1 MFFSIITV
9 CYNCRAEIESTIR
22 SVLSQSISDYEY
34 LIIDGASGDGTAE
47 IAKEYADN
55 HSHVSVVSEP
65 DHGIYDAMNK
75 GVRFA
80 KGDYILFMNA
90 GDTFYSD
97 TVLENAK
104 KIMGQDKADI
114 YYGDVMKEGSV
125 VRQNQ
130 KLTLFRLVYMERM
143 LCHQSIFA
151 KSSQLKEHPFDVN
164 LKICADR
171 NWLVER
177 LQEKA
182 SMRYM
187 PGLVVCD
194 YDTTGVSSNFSA
206 YQGDSLRIARKHGG
220 NKAVLFVKVK
230 RAIGKM
236 LGHNYF

>member
-9 CYNCRAEIESTIR
+9 CYNCRAEIEPTIR

-55 HSHVSVVSEP
+55 HSHVSLVSEP
-65 DHGIYDAMNK
+65 DNGIYDAMNK

-97 TVLENAK
+97 TVLESAK
-104 KIMGQDKADI
+104 KIIEKDRADI
-114 YYGDVMKEGSV
+114 YYGDVIKEGSV

-130 KLTLFRLVYMERM
+130 KLTRFRLVYMERM

-151 KSSQLKEHPFDVN
+151 KSNQWNEQPFDLN

-171 NWLVER
+171 EWLVER
-177 LQEKA
+177 IQEKA
-182 SMRYM
+182 STRYM
-187 PGLVVCD
+187 PNLIVCD

-206 YQGDSLRIARKHGG
+206 YQGDSLKIARKHGG

-230 RAIGKM
+230 RAVGK
-236 LGHNYF
+236 LFGHNYV